1 MADFRHIVR
10 MACARKGWDLGQL
23 AENAGISRTTLY
35 HLLEGHTDKPRLAT
49 INRLAATLDLQVEDL
64 LGHPS
69 PDPSF
74 SRLEPEADESS
85 AREIDAAANP
95 AVDEVAAERPDL
107 FRNWEPDDWTEL
119 RSMFGTGGNLNAGG
133 VVRAAEAINRR
144 REAVRK
150 LRIVLE
156 THLSDVAIG
165 LVDTLYDMVR
175 VK

>member
-1 MADFRHIVR
+1 MPDFRQIVR
-10 MACARKGWDLGQL
+10 MACARKGWDLGEL

-35 HLLEGHTDKPRLAT
+35 HLLEGHTDNPRLAT
-49 INRLAATLDLQVEDL
+49 ISRLADTLDLEVSEL
-64 LGHPS
+64 LGV
-69 PDPSF
+69 
-74 SRLEPEADESS
+74 EAAEAIAPLSEEA

-95 AVDEVAAERPDL
+95 AVAEVAAERPEL
-107 FRNWEPDDWTEL
+107 FRNWESDDWAEL

-165 LVDTLYDMVR
+165 LVDTLYEMVR